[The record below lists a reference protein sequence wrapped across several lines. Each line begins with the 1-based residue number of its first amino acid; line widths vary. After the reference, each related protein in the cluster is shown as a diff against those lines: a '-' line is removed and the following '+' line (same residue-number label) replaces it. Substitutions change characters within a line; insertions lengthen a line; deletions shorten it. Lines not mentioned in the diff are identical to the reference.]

1 MCVNHDSG
9 DKAVVMITENFT
21 LGSCTESLEM
31 DEKGR
36 FILTYS
42 NIQAIPKVL
51 TRRQASVWF
60 VEHYPNESLG
70 DAISRAREWFASR
83 QNNLSVLGKNPINE
97 NNN

>member
-1 MCVNHDSG
+1 
-9 DKAVVMITENFT
+9 
-21 LGSCTESLEM
+21 M

-42 NIQAIPKVL
+42 SIQAIPKVL

-70 DAISRAREWFASR
+70 NAISRVMEWFASR
-83 QNNLSVLGKNPINE
+83 QNSLGVLGKNPINE
-97 NNN
+97 TSD